1 MISFK
6 DFFKILLRVFH
17 RKGKFTKLTY
27 LVGPMDDVSI
37 GESRDW
43 REMLTVKLPKYGVGV
58 FNPISKYGVEY
69 GNVRKRFAN
78 WQKSG
83 NINAIRKVV
92 ASQIIPPDLEM
103 VERCDF
109 VTFWL
114 PPKGIEICGSY
125 GEITH
130 AFKLGIPV
138 FIVTARR
145 LKPVNIPKWAIGC
158 STRIF
163 KSWEDYL
170 EFIKTMKLES

>member
-1 MISFK
+1 MSRVK
-6 DFFKILLRVFH
+6 NILKALRKVFN
-17 RKGKFTKLTY
+17 RKSKFTKLTY
-27 LVGPMDDVSI
+27 LAGPMDDVSI

-43 REMLTVKLPKYGVGV
+43 REMLSVKLPEYGVGV

-83 NINAIRKVV
+83 NVEAIRKVV
-92 ASQIIPPDLEM
+92 ASQIIPPDLEL

-109 VTFWL
+109 VTLWI
-114 PPKGIEICGSY
+114 PPEGVEICGSY

-145 LKPVNIPKWAIGC
+145 LKPLNVPKWAIGC
-158 STRIF
+158 STELF
-163 KSWEDYL
+163 KDWDDYL
-170 EFIKTMKLES
+170 EFIKNTMVA